1 MKKFRFVAI
10 AFFSSSVLIASCSK
24 SESGEAYGAGGESTL
39 YLSIVPQTKASGSSH
54 GVQKDDNYVQT
65 LEIFIF
71 RADGEGAGVLDTY
84 KKFTAGEL
92 NSVYDLQINTTTG
105 LKRIYAIANSHVE
118 NWDGVSTL
126 SGFEREY
133 SSLKNENLKSFTIT
147 GTVEA
152 VLQSSTYLTFSI
164 SRLVSRIELKS
175 VRTSFAGTPYENS
188 ELQNVKFYLTNVVG
202 EKLYHNGN
210 SPETVTILNSGKAV
224 ATDIS
229 GCKMDGML
237 YESIPQSINDSGHPV
252 PHYFYCYSNM
262 LEQESETE
270 RYTKLIIQAD
280 LNGNTYY
287 YPVPI
292 KGIERNSSYSIDVN
306 IMRPGTLDPEQPLEK
321 GTLDVTLN
329 VLDWELLPKIDVE
342 F

>member
-1 MKKFRFVAI
+1 MLKF
-10 AFFSSSVLIASCSK
+10 
-24 SESGEAYGAGGESTL
+24 Y
-39 YLSIVPQTKASGSSH
+39 
-54 GVQKDDNYVQT
+54 KDDFSVAALT
-65 LEIFIF
+65 VFIMLVL
-71 RADGEGAGVLDTY
+71 GVVIHG
-84 KKFTAGEL
+84 F
-92 NSVYDLQINTTTG
+92 I
-105 LKRIYAIANSHVE
+105 LKA
-118 NWDGVSTL
+118 
-126 SGFEREY
+126 
-133 SSLKNENLKSFTIT
+133 
-147 GTVEA
+147 
-152 VLQSSTYLTFSI
+152 
-164 SRLVSRIELKS
+164 
-175 VRTSFAGTPYENS
+175 NS
-188 ELQNVKFYLTNVVG
+188 ELQNVKFYLTNEVG

-224 ATDIS
+224 ATDIR
-229 GCKMDGML
+229 GCKMAGML
-237 YESIPQSINDSGHPV
+237 QESIPQSINDSGHPV